1 MRGGGRR
8 HDAAPRAAGRCCHVA
23 RRPPPPPWR
32 PGPRRRRRRFASAW
46 IAADYTD
53 RRRRSMR
60 FVGLFLVAALAFP
73 CHAQWP
79 QKPIK
84 VIVPFPPGGVTDSL
98 ARITVDWLG
107 PRLGQPVIAENRP
120 GASGAIAAE
129 FVARAEADG
138 YTILAAAT
146 PQLAVVPHVQKINYD
161 PLKDF
166 APISIV
172 GTNPFA
178 LGCNASLPPRNLPEF
193 VAYARE
199 RQGQMSF
206 ASPGQGSIGH
216 LTMALFLAR
225 AGVKMEAVLYKG
237 GGPAM
242 ADVLAGHVPCYF
254 GNLNEII
261 PHAAGGRI
269 KVYAVSGSQ
278 RAPQLPQV
286 PTVAE
291 QGFPGFRTVTWN
303 GYVAP
308 AATPREIVER
318 ISREIAA
325 GCKDA
330 AFVERLNKIGV
341 DPVCGTPA
349 EFSQAIREDFNL
361 WKEAVQAA
369 GMKKE

>member
-1 MRGGGRR
+1 MKT
-8 HDAAPRAAGRCCHVA
+8 
-23 RRPPPPPWR
+23 
-32 PGPRRRRRRFASAW
+32 
-46 IAADYTD
+46 I
-53 RRRRSMR
+53 
-60 FVGLFLVAALAFP
+60 GLCFVAAFALTGIS
-73 CHAQWP
+73 HAQSWP

-84 VIVPFPPGGVTDSL
+84 VVVPFPPGGVTDSI
-98 ARITVDWLG
+98 ARITADWLS

-129 FVARAEADG
+129 FVARAEPDG
-138 YTILAAAT
+138 YTLLSAAT
-146 PQLAVVPHVQKINYD
+146 PQLAVVPYVQKISYD
-161 PLKDF
+161 PVKDF
-166 APISIV
+166 APVSIV

-178 LGCNASLPPRNLPEF
+178 LGCNNEKMPPRNLTEF
-193 VAYARE
+193 VAYVKE
-199 RQGQMSF
+199 RQGQLSF
-206 ASPGQGSIGH
+206 ASAGTGSVGH

-225 AGVKMEAVLYKG
+225 AGLKMEAVLYKG

-242 ADVLAGHVPCYF
+242 ADVIAGHVPCYF

-261 PHAAGGRI
+261 PHAGGGRI
-269 KVYAVSGSQ
+269 KVLAVSGES

-308 AATPREIVER
+308 AATPRPIVER
-318 ISREIAA
+318 IAREIAA

-349 EFSQAIREDFNL
+349 EFARAIKEDL
-361 WKEAVQAA
+361 STWKEAVQAA
-369 GMKKE
+369 EMK

>member
-1 MRGGGRR
+1 MRSIGL
-8 HDAAPRAAGRCCHVA
+8 CFIVFVA
-23 RRPPPPPWR
+23 CVDL
-32 PGPRRRRRRFASAW
+32 S
-46 IAADYTD
+46 
-53 RRRRSMR
+53 
-60 FVGLFLVAALAFP
+60 
-73 CHAQWP
+73 HAQSWP
-79 QKPIK
+79 QRPVK
-84 VIVPFPPGGVTDSL
+84 VVVPFPPGGVTDSI
-98 ARITVDWLG
+98 ARITADWLA
-107 PRLGQPVIAENRP
+107 PRLGQPVVAENRP

-129 FVARAEADG
+129 FVARSEPDG
-138 YTILAAAT
+138 YTLFSAAT

-161 PLKDF
+161 PVKDF

-178 LGCNASLPPRNLPEF
+178 LGCNDKIAAKSLAEF
-193 VAYARE
+193 VAYVKE
-199 RQGQMSF
+199 RPGQLNF
-206 ASPGQGSIGH
+206 ASAGAGSVGH

-225 AGVKMEAVLYKG
+225 AGLKMEAVLYKG

-261 PHAAGGRI
+261 PHAGGGRI
-269 KVYAVSGSQ
+269 NVFAVSGER

-291 QGFPGFRTVTWN
+291 QGYPGFRTVTWN

-318 ISREIAA
+318 VAREIGAA
-325 GCKDA
+325 CRDA

-341 DPVCGTPA
+341 DAVCSTPGA
-349 EFSQAIREDFNL
+349 FSQAIREDL
-361 WKEAVQAA
+361 ATWKEAVQAA
-369 GMKKE
+369 GMK